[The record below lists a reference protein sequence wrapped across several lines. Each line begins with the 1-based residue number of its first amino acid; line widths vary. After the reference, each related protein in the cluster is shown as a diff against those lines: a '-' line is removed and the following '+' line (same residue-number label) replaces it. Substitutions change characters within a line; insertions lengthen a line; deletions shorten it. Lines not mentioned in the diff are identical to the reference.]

1 MHFFSIPHSLDNR
14 TPLPCPPLGPCY
26 NRRHLHADPRRG
38 ALGQGAATSCRGAA
52 GRGEGPT
59 GRQVRPI
66 SPGGRAQA
74 GQDKGCHVPGATQ
87 CCRADLRLQGQEGQ
101 VSGTAV
107 MAVAVWAG
115 WGSTNGMRI
124 GCMASQWE
132 PLLYQS
138 LVVLIRNKILQYSL
152 YQVDVVV
159 LSCHISAL
167 CLLSRFPRVIF
178 GPELVMLGPDE
189 QFTQLSLSGGKPK
202 RPNVIKALCLL
213 LGPDFCTDIIT
224 IETADHARLQ
234 LQLSYNW

>member
-1 MHFFSIPHSLDNR
+1 
-14 TPLPCPPLGPCY
+14 
-26 NRRHLHADPRRG
+26 
-38 ALGQGAATSCRGAA
+38 
-52 GRGEGPT
+52 
-59 GRQVRPI
+59 
-66 SPGGRAQA
+66 
-74 GQDKGCHVPGATQ
+74 
-87 CCRADLRLQGQEGQ
+87 
-101 VSGTAV
+101 

-115 WGSTNGMRI
+115 WGSINGVGGVGQYRWCGRGGAVSMVWAGWGSIDGVGGVGQYRWCGRGGAVSMAWRI
-124 GCMASQWE
+124 GCMVGEWE

-138 LVVLIRNKILQYSL
+138 LLVLIRNTILKYSL

-167 CLLSRFPRVIF
+167 CLLPRFPRVIF